1 MFRRR
6 KNSWS
11 WHLSRHAFSFLDR
24 DVFAHVTKQYL
35 VRLLATMLATLCNFL
50 PPRSK
55 ICTHCALSMPLDRC
69 MSFSNLLLW
78 WMVVVLVVLSGGA
91 IFCYCHRRFL
101 YAVAAACEYGSLIMV
116 DVTSWYTPPS
126 TLTKLNTFFMLLLM
140 PTENCDSWLLM
151 YSLKVSLFHRPIF

>member
-1 MFRRR
+1 MVSDANTVWPLIWIVRQVDILCCMARAGKMGGGGPPMFRRR

-55 ICTHCALSMPLDRC
+55 ICTHCALSMPLDWC
-69 MSFSNLLLW
+69 MSFSNLLPW
-78 WMVVVLVVLSGGA
+78 WVVVVLVVLSGVV
-91 IFCYCHRRFL
+91 IFCYCYCRFV

-116 DVTSWYTPPS
+116 DVTSW
-126 TLTKLNTFFMLLLM
+126 
-140 PTENCDSWLLM
+140 
-151 YSLKVSLFHRPIF
+151 